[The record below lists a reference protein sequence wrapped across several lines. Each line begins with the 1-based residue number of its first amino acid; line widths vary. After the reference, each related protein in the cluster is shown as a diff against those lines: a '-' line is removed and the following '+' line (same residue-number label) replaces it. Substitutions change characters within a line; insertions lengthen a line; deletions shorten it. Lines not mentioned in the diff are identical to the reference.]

1 MRRLALVIVGF
12 ASVAH
17 ADDPRDVFG
26 LKPKKHEAPLDCRDG
41 REFGCAEATD
51 PLVDDVPYA
60 LRTWFPSSYLLSLPT
75 ADATQVDVA
84 GYAIGAGP
92 DTSFAGATVLE
103 NRWTIEGAPA
113 ENVRTGA
120 PDTQVP
126 LVFMDGMLVEAA
138 GFAARDRVST
148 GGTIDVEL
156 R

>member
-60 LRTWFPSSYLLSLPT
+60 LRTWFPSTYLLSLLT
-75 ADATQVDVA
+75 ADATQVNVA
-84 GYAIGAGP
+84 GYAIGAGA
-92 DTSFAGATVLE
+92 SGATRRRE
-103 NRWTIEGAPA
+103 RAP
-113 ENVRTGA
+113 RRSLTA
-120 PDTQVP
+120 PP
-126 LVFMDGMLVEAA
+126 CW
-138 GFAARDRVST
+138 
-148 GGTIDVEL
+148 
-156 R
+156 